1 MGTPNQLIADFEASQ
16 SVPKVAA
23 FDVLSRLFFMGAGLG
38 GNVKHA
44 KSQASF
50 LALAGLVAVTATIGL
65 SACGK
70 FEIDPKFKGVSTNS
84 NPLKSEEE
92 DKIRSLVSAS
102 PTPPTSPYPSGDGGG
117 PAGARRKRT
126 GETGDA
132 ALDQVRRLFDE
143 ELSAPGAPAAPA
155 PATAAAPAA
164 PAAAPAPAEQAP
176 DTAAAPAAPAAAP
189 APVEQTPAALIAQ
202 ELSDEAKGQLLFELV
217 EPTMRINF
225 RISLQRNEILA
236 MKKILDEKKELS
248 REQQE
253 KLAHFKR
260 SFLLVPGDSIEALLS
275 RVDVIAFTI
284 QVAPL
289 LLETNWG
296 TKGKIT
302 AEALSNRAQ
311 KLNTHPTDDA
321 VRFRSGRLALKGSNR
336 TDISRQVYAAELGY
350 NPEEGKIESLEPLR
364 LTQMEVERVMRSPG
378 ISTRLDNQIKKM
390 TAQMIQEFSK

>member
-132 ALDQVRRLFDE
+132 ALDKVRRLFDE

-164 PAAAPAPAEQAP
+164 PAAAPA
-176 DTAAAPAAPAAAP
+176 APAAAP
-189 APVEQTPAALIAQ
+189 APVEQAPAALIAQ